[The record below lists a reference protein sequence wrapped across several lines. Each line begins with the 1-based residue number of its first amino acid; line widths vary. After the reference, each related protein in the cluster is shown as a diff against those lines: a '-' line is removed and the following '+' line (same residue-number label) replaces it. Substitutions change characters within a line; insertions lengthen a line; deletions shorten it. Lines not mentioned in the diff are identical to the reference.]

1 MKKIKLGRKG
11 IKLRNNLII
20 ILILFIVIFSV
31 YIVTN
36 RKKTIIS
43 SIQYNKAI
51 SKIVEKAGSIQD
63 NSSGTTYYISAQ
75 GISKDGTKPDEPM
88 SLKTANTKTY
98 KENDKIL
105 FKAGETFYGTI
116 NFNISTSENE
126 YVYIGAYG
134 EGDKP
139 IISGANILTNAQA
152 WSLEEGLY
160 KIDLSNYNN
169 FEGIGK
175 TYWEP
180 YNIGFIADDTGNI
193 YGNRKE
199 SKIEITNEYD
209 YYCEGNYLYIKC
221 SRNPT
226 EKLGKIKFVS
236 RNNLVSISSNTILEN
251 LDIQYT
257 GAHGIVNKNDELK
270 NVYIKNCIIQNIGG
284 SVQNINTST
293 RYGNG
298 IEFWNQAENTLVE
311 NCIIRNIYDAGYTVQ
326 GNTTNTGFENNI
338 CKNNIFI
345 NDTYDVEMFSYNKN
359 DSNTKTK
366 LTEQLINNNISIN
379 QGRGWGYTVRP
390 DKLSAS
396 ILVLWSDY
404 SLPQDANIEIKNN
417 TYYNYRNNFNTY
429 VNNPITKEHFS
440 GTIESDNNHM
450 YMADDT
456 TLFIRKGNYQDRSIL
471 KEYNQDQN
479 STFKLLT
486 DKQIKQVSNTE
497 ILNSNDYNKIK
508 EYYEN
513 LEKEFS
519 YDEIK
524 QPIIDNY
531 NKYINENTI
540 TLSKITNATND
551 LNDIKNRI
559 ESTQLNTLNENILKE
574 ITDDIYTIEVNT
586 LKANVEGKIT
596 NKEMEQTIKNLNEL
610 AHQIDNIYNKAEIS
624 NQFNK
629 KDIEKYIEQAQERID
644 NWQDLN
650 IENLSLLLNIGNDIL
665 SEETTTYADY
675 LYVTMLDT
683 WSKSIIDKKIE
694 QYINENPVQIEYSEQ
709 KLTNK
714 NVIATIKTNANIKI
728 LNNSN
733 KRDYIFKENGVF
745 TFEYEIKERK
755 LSIQAKVTNID
766 KTPPQI
772 TGIEQ
777 SGKYKESVT
786 PQITDENLSEVK
798 LIKDGQEVENYKA
811 NTSITQEG
819 IYQLKATDKAGNETS
834 INFVIAYPE
843 DEKYKIE
850 NNTIKNI
857 KGETSVET
865 LKGKLQV
872 DEKYTIKRKNTE
884 IKNSENI
891 ATGDILET
899 ESGNKYTLIVRGD
912 LNKDGKVDIKDLVK
926 MRKFLL
932 LDNNLD
938 ESEKMAADTNIDGKE
953 ISIKDL
959 VKMRIILLTQ

>member
-1 MKKIKLGRKG
+1 MIKKIKFRRL
-11 IKLRNNLII
+11 ILSINICIVLLLII
-20 ILILFIVIFSV
+20 IIIKNLKYSKKKIEYEQKIANLQQASINFSE
-31 YIVTN
+31 
-36 RKKTIIS
+36 
-43 SIQYNKAI
+43 SI
-51 SKIVEKAGSIQD
+51 EKEDKEIK
-63 NSSGTTYYISAQ
+63 TYYVSAD
-75 GISKDGTKPDEPM
+75 GISNDGTDINNPM
-88 SLKTANTKTY
+88 SLNEANKKTY
-98 KENDKIL
+98 YGNEKVL
-105 FKAGETFYGTI
+105 FKRGDIFYGVI
-116 NFNISTSENE
+116 NFNVDATDEKMF
-126 YVYIGAYG
+126 YIGTYG
-134 EGDKP
+134 ESEEKP
-139 IISGANILTNAQA
+139 IISGANILVNSNA
-152 WSLEEGLY
+152 WVYDEEGLY
-160 KIDLSNYNN
+160 KIDLSNYSN
-169 FEGIGK
+169 FYGIGR
-175 TYWEP
+175 TYWQP
-180 YNIGFIADDTGNI
+180 YNIGFLEDENGNI
-193 YGNRKE
+193 YGKRKK
-199 SKIEITNEYD
+199 SKELLEDEND
-209 YYCEGNYLYIKC
+209 FYCENNYLYIK
-221 SRNPT
+221 SIINPSQ
-226 EKLGKIKFVS
+226 KFGRIKFVS
-236 RNNLVSISSNTILEN
+236 RNNLVRISSNTIITGLN
-251 LDIQYT
+251 IQDT
-257 GAHGIVNKNDELK
+257 GAHGIVKKDDELK

-284 SVQNINTST
+284 SVQNINTFT

-326 GNTTNTGFENNI
+326 ENTTNTGFENNI

-379 QGRGWGYTVRP
+379 QGRGWGYIVRP

-644 NWQDLN
+644 NCQDLN

-665 SEETTTYADY
+665 SKEATSYADY
-675 LYVTMLDT
+675 LYATMLDT

-714 NVIATIKTNANIKI
+714 NVIAAIKTNANIKI

-755 LSIQAKVTNID
+755 LSIQAQVTNID

-777 SGKYKESVT
+777 GGKYKESIT

-798 LIKDGQEVENYKA
+798 LIKDGQEVENYKQ
-811 NTSITQEG
+811 NTAITQEG

-872 DEKYTIKRKNTE
+872 DEKYTIKRKDTE
-884 IKNSENI
+884 IQNSDNI

-932 LDNNLD
+932 LGNNLD
-938 ESEKMAADTNIDGKE
+938 ESEEMAADTNIDGKE

>member
-1 MKKIKLGRKG
+1 MKQKILRGTILLIILGIIIYAFKETIVSVNFQKKNVKKI
-11 IKLRNNLII
+11 IKN
-20 ILILFIVIFSV
+20 
-31 YIVTN
+31 
-36 RKKTIIS
+36 K
-43 SIQYNKAI
+43 SIA
-51 SKIVEKAGSIQD
+51 VEE
-63 NSSGTTYYISAQ
+63 NSNIKNIYYISAT
-75 GISKDGTKPDEPM
+75 GKSLEGKSPDDPM
-88 SLKTANTKTY
+88 SLETANKMKFTTK
-98 KENDKIL
+98 DKIL
-105 FKAGETFYGTI
+105 FKKGDVFFGQI
-116 NFNISTSENE
+116 NFSIDNIDDESL
-126 YVYIGAYG
+126 VYIGSYG
-134 EGDKP
+134 DGEMP
-139 IISGANILTNAQA
+139 IISVSKIIDNMNS
-152 WSLEEGLY
+152 WEEHE
-160 KIDLSNYNN
+160 KS
-169 FEGIGK
+169 
-175 TYWEP
+175 
-180 YNIGFIADDTGNI
+180 NI
-193 YGNRKE
+193 YRVDLTDY
-199 SKIEITNEYD
+199 SKFYGLRENDENSCNVGFWKDEKGRIYGSAKKNLNDLKNEGDFFCDGKYF
-209 YYCEGNYLYIKC
+209 YLKSII
-221 SRNPT
+221 NP
-226 EKLGKIKFVS
+226 KSKYGKISLSTKYDNIRVS
-236 RNNLVSISSNTILEN
+236 NNTEIDGIRIEFSSSHAIAKRTYPIN
-251 LDIQYT
+251 
-257 GAHGIVNKNDELK
+257 
-270 NVYIKNCIIQNIGG
+270 NVYIHNCKILDIGG
-284 SVQNINTST
+284 SFQYGLTGTSTT
-293 RYGNG
+293 RYGNA
-298 IEFWNQAENTLVE
+298 IEFWCGASNVLIENNLIANV
-311 NCIIRNIYDAGYTVQ
+311 YDACITLQ
-326 GNTTNTGFENNI
+326 GTDGEFNNI
-338 CKNNIFI
+338 LIQNNILLNSCYPFELWASQNAKSMYNITICNNYIINQGKGWGQEVRKNPYNSANFVFYEFSENIKINIGIYNNYFINSLREYYILNSTKERLLKYTKIYCNKYFYDSDTFVLNDLKENVEYYLIKNNI
-345 NDTYDVEMFSYNKN
+345 
-359 DSNTKTK
+359 
-366 LTEQLINNNISIN
+366 
-379 QGRGWGYTVRP
+379 
-390 DKLSAS
+390 
-396 ILVLWSDY
+396 
-404 SLPQDANIEIKNN
+404 
-417 TYYNYRNNFNTY
+417 
-429 VNNPITKEHFS
+429 
-440 GTIESDNNHM
+440 
-450 YMADDT
+450 
-456 TLFIRKGNYQDRSIL
+456 
-471 KEYNQDQN
+471 DQN

-644 NWQDLN
+644 NCQDLN

-665 SEETTTYADY
+665 SKEATSYADY
-675 LYVTMLDT
+675 LYATMLDT

-714 NVIATIKTNANIKI
+714 NVIAAIKTNANIKI

-755 LSIQAKVTNID
+755 LSIQAQVTNID

-777 SGKYKESVT
+777 GGKYKESIT

-798 LIKDGQEVENYKA
+798 LIKDGQEVENYKQ
-811 NTSITQEG
+811 NTAITQEG

-850 NNTIKNI
+850 SNTIKNI

-884 IKNSENI
+884 IQNSDNI

-938 ESEKMAADTNIDGKE
+938 ESEEMAADTNIDGKE
-953 ISIKDL
+953 RSIKDL

>member
-1 MKKIKLGRKG
+1 M
-11 IKLRNNLII
+11 
-20 ILILFIVIFSV
+20 
-31 YIVTN
+31 
-36 RKKTIIS
+36 
-43 SIQYNKAI
+43 
-51 SKIVEKAGSIQD
+51 
-63 NSSGTTYYISAQ
+63 
-75 GISKDGTKPDEPM
+75 
-88 SLKTANTKTY
+88 
-98 KENDKIL
+98 
-105 FKAGETFYGTI
+105 
-116 NFNISTSENE
+116 
-126 YVYIGAYG
+126 
-134 EGDKP
+134 
-139 IISGANILTNAQA
+139 
-152 WSLEEGLY
+152 
-160 KIDLSNYNN
+160 
-169 FEGIGK
+169 
-175 TYWEP
+175 
-180 YNIGFIADDTGNI
+180 
-193 YGNRKE
+193 
-199 SKIEITNEYD
+199 
-209 YYCEGNYLYIKC
+209 
-221 SRNPT
+221 
-226 EKLGKIKFVS
+226 
-236 RNNLVSISSNTILEN
+236 
-251 LDIQYT
+251 
-257 GAHGIVNKNDELK
+257 
-270 NVYIKNCIIQNIGG
+270 
-284 SVQNINTST
+284 
-293 RYGNG
+293 
-298 IEFWNQAENTLVE
+298 
-311 NCIIRNIYDAGYTVQ
+311 
-326 GNTTNTGFENNI
+326 
-338 CKNNIFI
+338 
-345 NDTYDVEMFSYNKN
+345 
-359 DSNTKTK
+359 
-366 LTEQLINNNISIN
+366 
-379 QGRGWGYTVRP
+379 RP

-429 VNNPITKEHFS
+429 VNNPITKEHFL
-440 GTIESDNNHM
+440 GTIKSDNNHM
-450 YMADDT
+450 YMSDDT

-755 LSIQAKVTNID
+755 LSIQAQVTNID

-772 TGIEQ
+772 AGIEQ
-777 SGKYKESVT
+777 GGKYKESVT

-798 LIKDGQEVENYKA
+798 LIKDGQEVENYKQ
-811 NTSITQEG
+811 NTAITQEG

-857 KGETSVET
+857 KGETSVEI

-872 DEKYTIKRKNTE
+872 DEKYTIKRNNTE
-884 IKNSENI
+884 IQDNENV

>member
-1 MKKIKLGRKG
+1 
-11 IKLRNNLII
+11 
-20 ILILFIVIFSV
+20 
-31 YIVTN
+31 
-36 RKKTIIS
+36 
-43 SIQYNKAI
+43 
-51 SKIVEKAGSIQD
+51 
-63 NSSGTTYYISAQ
+63 
-75 GISKDGTKPDEPM
+75 M

-714 NVIATIKTNANIKI
+714 NVIAKIKTNANIKI

>member
-1 MKKIKLGRKG
+1 MKKRKLGRKG
-11 IKLRNNLII
+11 IMLRNNLII
-20 ILILFIVIFSV
+20 ILILFIIIFLFQMTKNKEKISTSNM
-31 YIVTN
+31 YYTEEIN
-36 RKKTIIS
+36 RM
-43 SIQYNKAI
+43 
-51 SKIVEKAGSIQD
+51 VEEANNIKET
-63 NSSGTTYYISAQ
+63 SGETTYYISVN
-75 GISKDGTKPDEPM
+75 GTSKDGTNINEPM
-88 SLKTANTKTY
+88 SLEIANTKIY
-98 KENDKIL
+98 KGNDKIL

-199 SKIEITNEYD
+199 SKTEITDEYD
-209 YYCEGNYLYIKC
+209 YYCEDNYLYIKC
-221 SRNPT
+221 SKNPT

-257 GAHGIVNKNDELK
+257 GAHGIVKKNDELK

-404 SLPQDANIEIKNN
+404 SLPQNANVKINN
-417 TYYNYRNNFNTY
+417 NIYYNYRNNFNTSI
-429 VNNPITKEHFS
+429 NNPITKEHYIK
-440 GTIESDNNHM
+440 TIKSDNNFM

-456 TLFIRKGNYQDRSIL
+456 TLFIRKGNYQERSIL
-471 KEYNQDQN
+471 KEYSQDQN

-524 QPIIDNY
+524 RPIIDNY

-586 LKANVEGKIT
+586 LKANVEEKIT

-610 AHQIDNIYNKAEIS
+610 AHQIDNIYNKAEIP

-629 KDIEKYIEQAQERID
+629 KDIEKYIKQAQERID
-644 NWQDLN
+644 NCQDLN

-665 SEETTTYADY
+665 SKEATTYEDY
-675 LYVTMLDT
+675 LYATMLDT

-777 SGKYKESVT
+777 GGKYKESIT
-786 PQITDENLSEVK
+786 PQITDENISEVK
-798 LIKDGQEVENYKA
+798 LIKDGQEVENYKQ
-811 NTSITQEG
+811 NTAIKQEG

-865 LKGKLQV
+865 FKGKLQV
-872 DEKYTIKRKNTE
+872 DKKYTIKRKDTE
-884 IKNSENI
+884 IQKSENI

-912 LNKDGKVDIKDLVK
+912 INKDGKVDIKDLVK

-932 LDNNLD
+932 LGNNLD
-938 ESEKMAADTNIDGKE
+938 ESEEMAADTNIDGKE

>member
-1 MKKIKLGRKG
+1 MKRKLGRKG
-11 IKLRNNLII
+11 EKIRNKLII
-20 ILILFIVIFSV
+20 LLIFFITLISIYIVI
-31 YIVTN
+31 N
-36 RKKTIIS
+36 RKNTQIDNG
-43 SIQYNKAI
+43 QYKEGIRQLAEATKNI
-51 SKIVEKAGSIQD
+51 ENNQ
-63 NSSGTTYYISAQ
+63 NGTTYYISEQ
-75 GISKDGTKPDEPM
+75 GTSQEGTDKNDPM
-88 SLKTANTKTY
+88 SLKTAKTKIY
-98 KENDKIL
+98 KDDDKIL
-105 FKAGETFYGTI
+105 FRAGNTFYDTI
-116 NFNISTSENE
+116 SFNIQTSENK

-134 EGDKP
+134 DGDKP
-139 IISGANILTNAQA
+139 IISGAKILSN
-152 WSLEEGLY
+152 EEKIEKIKEYDDIY
-160 KIDLSNYNN
+160 KIDLSNKDN
-169 FEGIGK
+169 FSGIDI
-175 TYWEP
+175 TTEASC
-180 YNIGFIADDTGNI
+180 NVGFILDKKGNI

-199 SKIEITNEYD
+199 SIELLKENMDFYCDSTNI
-209 YYCEGNYLYIKC
+209 YIKC
-221 SRNPT
+221 DENPIK
-226 EKLGKIKFVS
+226 KLGTLKIGTNVALYKA
-236 RNNLVSISSNTILEN
+236 SSNTVVDGLEFEV
-251 LDIQYT
+251 T
-257 GAHGIVNKNDELK
+257 GGHAIIKRDYPIK
-270 NVYIKNCIIQNIGG
+270 NVYIKNCLIENIGG
-284 SVQNINTST
+284 SVQILDSFT
-293 RYGNG
+293 RYGNA
-298 IEFWNQAENTLVE
+298 IEFWLGAENIL
-311 NCIIRNIYDAGYTVQ
+311 I
-326 GNTTNTGFENNI
+326 ENNI
-338 CKNNIFI
+338 IKNAYDAAITLQGDSGSFNNI
-345 NDTYDVEMFSYNKN
+345 D
-359 DSNTKTK
+359 
-366 LTEQLINNNISIN
+366 INNNILISNCYSFELWATGKSTGMSNVNIYNNITIN
-379 QGRGWGYTVRP
+379 QGKCWGQSVRP
-390 DKLSAS
+390 NPYNSAEF
-396 ILVLWSDY
+396 VFY
-404 SLPQDANIEIKNN
+404 SYAQNAKMNININNN
-417 TYYNYRNNFNTY
+417 TYYNPTRLYY
-429 VNNPITKEHFS
+429 VLYSIKDRLKKETK
-440 GTIESDNNHM
+440 IDNNIFRVKDEI
-450 YMADDT
+450 YVVNDNKSDKIKDY
-456 TLFIRKGNYQDRSIL
+456 LNQ
-471 KEYNQDQN
+471 EYNQDQN

-486 DKQIKQVSNTE
+486 DKQIEQISNTE

-508 EYYEN
+508 KYYEN

-644 NWQDLN
+644 NCQDLN

-777 SGKYKESVT
+777 DGKYKESIT

-798 LIKDGQEVENYKA
+798 LIKDGQEVENYKQ
-811 NTSITQEG
+811 NTAITQEG

-884 IKNSENI
+884 IQNSENI

-932 LDNNLD
+932 LGNNLE
-938 ESEKMAADTNIDGKE
+938 ESEEMAADTNIDGKE

>member
-1 MKKIKLGRKG
+1 MKKRKLGRKG
-11 IKLRNNLII
+11 IMLRNNLII
-20 ILILFIVIFSV
+20 ILILFIIIFLFQMTKNKEKISTSNM
-31 YIVTN
+31 YYTEEIN
-36 RKKTIIS
+36 RM
-43 SIQYNKAI
+43 
-51 SKIVEKAGSIQD
+51 VEKANNIKET
-63 NSSGTTYYISAQ
+63 SGETTYYISVN
-75 GISKDGTKPDEPM
+75 GTSKDGTNINEPM
-88 SLKTANTKTY
+88 SLEIANTKIY
-98 KENDKIL
+98 KGNDKIL

-199 SKIEITNEYD
+199 SKTEITDEYD
-209 YYCEGNYLYIKC
+209 YYCEDNYLYIKC
-221 SRNPT
+221 SKNPT

-257 GAHGIVNKNDELK
+257 GAHGIVKKNDELK

-396 ILVLWSDY
+396 ILVLWYDY
-404 SLPQDANIEIKNN
+404 SLPQNANVKINN
-417 TYYNYRNNFNTY
+417 NIYYNYRNNFNTSI
-429 VNNPITKEHFS
+429 NNPITKEHYIK
-440 GTIESDNNHM
+440 TIKSDNNFM

-456 TLFIRKGNYQDRSIL
+456 TLFTRKGNYQERSIL
-471 KEYNQDQN
+471 KEYSQDQN
-479 STFKLLT
+479 STFKLLK
-486 DKQIKQVSNTE
+486 DKQIEQISNAE
-497 ILNSNDYNKIK
+497 ILNSNNYNKIK

-513 LEKEFS
+513 LGKEFS

-524 QPIIDNY
+524 QPIVDNY
-531 NKYINENTI
+531 NKYINDNTT
-540 TLSKITNATND
+540 TLAKINNATND

-559 ESTQLNTLNENILKE
+559 ESTQLNTLNENILNE

-586 LKANVEGKIT
+586 LKANVEEKIT

-644 NWQDLN
+644 NCQDLN

-665 SEETTTYADY
+665 SKEATTYADY
-675 LYVTMLDT
+675 LYATMLDT

-733 KRDYIFKENGVF
+733 KRDYIFKENGAF
-745 TFEYEIKERK
+745 TFEYETKGRR

-777 SGKYKESVT
+777 DGKYKESII

-798 LIKDGQEVENYKA
+798 LIKDGQEVENYKQ
-811 NTSITQEG
+811 NTAITQEG

-850 NNTIKNI
+850 SNTIKNI
-857 KGETSVET
+857 KGETSVEI

-872 DEKYTIKRKNTE
+872 DEKYTIKRKDTE
-884 IKNSENI
+884 IQNSDNV

-932 LDNNLD
+932 LGNNLD
-938 ESEKMAADTNIDGKE
+938 ESEEMAADTNIDGKE

>member
-1 MKKIKLGRKG
+1 M
-11 IKLRNNLII
+11 
-20 ILILFIVIFSV
+20 
-31 YIVTN
+31 
-36 RKKTIIS
+36 
-43 SIQYNKAI
+43 
-51 SKIVEKAGSIQD
+51 
-63 NSSGTTYYISAQ
+63 
-75 GISKDGTKPDEPM
+75 
-88 SLKTANTKTY
+88 
-98 KENDKIL
+98 
-105 FKAGETFYGTI
+105 
-116 NFNISTSENE
+116 
-126 YVYIGAYG
+126 
-134 EGDKP
+134 
-139 IISGANILTNAQA
+139 
-152 WSLEEGLY
+152 Y

-819 IYQLKATDKAGNETS
+819 IYQLKATDKAGNEAS

-872 DEKYTIKRKNTE
+872 DEKYTIKRKDTE
-884 IKNSENI
+884 IQNSDNI

-932 LDNNLD
+932 LGNNLD
-938 ESEKMAADTNIDGKE
+938 ESEEMAADTNIDGKE

>member
-11 IKLRNNLII
+11 RKLRNNLII

-51 SKIVEKAGSIQD
+51 SKIVEKAGSIQE

-221 SRNPT
+221 SINPT

-257 GAHGIVNKNDELK
+257 GAHGIVNKDDELK
-270 NVYIKNCIIQNIGG
+270 NIYIYNCIIQNIGG
-284 SVQNINTST
+284 SVQNINTFT

-359 DSNTKTK
+359 ESNTKTK

-379 QGRGWGYTVRP
+379 QGRGWGYIVRP
-390 DKLSAS
+390 DKFSAS

-429 VNNPITKEHFS
+429 VNNPITKEHFL
-440 GTIESDNNHM
+440 GTIKSDNNHM

-486 DKQIKQVSNTE
+486 DKQIEQISNTE

-586 LKANVEGKIT
+586 LKANVKEKIT

-644 NWQDLN
+644 NCQDLN

-665 SEETTTYADY
+665 SKEATTYADY
-675 LYVTMLDT
+675 LYATMLDT

-755 LSIQAKVTNID
+755 LSIQAQVTNID

-798 LIKDGQEVENYKA
+798 LIKDGQEVENYKQ

-872 DEKYTIKRKNTE
+872 DEKYTIKRKDTE
-884 IKNSENI
+884 IQNSENI

-912 LNKDGKVDIKDLVK
+912 INKDGKVDIKDLVK

-932 LDNNLD
+932 LGNNLD
-938 ESEKMAADTNIDGKE
+938 ESEEMAADTNIDGKE